1 MNTNSDID
9 DNIDYD
15 KKSENEPIIYHL
27 INNKGDIYLYTIKS
41 KTNNCIYLRCK
52 DRKCLGKA
60 VFKNNTLTVTEECN
74 IKYDKHNYIQLKN
87 PSDKIKSNNV
97 TKEEMKLHL
106 YQKAYFLYHY
116 QNFPNLIY
124 DDISLN
130 LIKDYECDI
139 IYSPKQ
145 FNNYKQLFYKNKK
158 QELTTDKI
166 LEYID
171 YYDENLLKVDYKFL
185 NNENKFD
192 NIKIY
197 GTYISLNLLNDKK
210 INQYFID
217 GTYKVVPYNKDYKCM
232 VVLIG
237 FNYSLNLYQLI
248 LVALLSNETG
258 EILYKIL

>member
-1 MNTNSDID
+1 MNILKILSKKKKNSKKIKNKDIKRNLSQTKYKNFKKTTNKNKSVDKINNSSQYIEEKLNTNSDID

-116 QNFPNLIY
+116 QNFRI
-124 DDISLN
+124 
-130 LIKDYECDI
+130 
-139 IYSPKQ
+139 
-145 FNNYKQLFYKNKK
+145 
-158 QELTTDKI
+158 
-166 LEYID
+166 
-171 YYDENLLKVDYKFL
+171 
-185 NNENKFD
+185 
-192 NIKIY
+192 
-197 GTYISLNLLNDKK
+197 
-210 INQYFID
+210 
-217 GTYKVVPYNKDYKCM
+217 
-232 VVLIG
+232 
-237 FNYSLNLYQLI
+237 
-248 LVALLSNETG
+248 
-258 EILYKIL
+258 

>member
-1 MNTNSDID
+1 M
-9 DNIDYD
+9 
-15 KKSENEPIIYHL
+15 
-27 INNKGDIYLYTIKS
+27 
-41 KTNNCIYLRCK
+41 
-52 DRKCLGKA
+52 
-60 VFKNNTLTVTEECN
+60 
-74 IKYDKHNYIQLKN
+74 
-87 PSDKIKSNNV
+87 
-97 TKEEMKLHL
+97 
-106 YQKAYFLYHY
+106 
-116 QNFPNLIY
+116 IY

-158 QELTTDKI
+158 QELTTDKL